1 MAPPRGYTLVETLVA
16 LAVFAIG
23 LAAIVPMIVAGVR
36 ANDAAGVR
44 TRAVALAQEKAEDL
58 RAMPFDEMVSRVPG
72 SETVDGVF
80 QRAWR
85 FVPAPALPGDGGDLR
100 RVLVEVGWSLPGRG
114 AGNVTLVLS
123 KARY

>member
-1 MAPPRGYTLVETLVA
+1 MGARRGYTLVETLVA

-23 LAAIVPMIVAGVR
+23 LAAILPMVVAGVR
-36 ANDAAGVR
+36 ANDTAAVR
-44 TRAVALAQEKAEDL
+44 TRAVALAQEKVEAL

-80 QRAWR
+80 RRTWA
-85 FVPAPALPGDGGDLR
+85 FVPTPALPGDAGDLR
-100 RVLVEVGWSLPGRG
+100 RVLVEVSWSLPGRG
-114 AGNVTLVLS
+114 AGSVTLVTS